1 MAQEQN
7 VIIIDGKTT
16 IDSALQLI
24 RYDIPCLILGK
35 SSIGKSYT
43 LIKITERWHIPNQLL
58 YVGSE
63 KAEEAIKK
71 YEIDKEKAFPTKL

>member
-63 KAEEAIKK
+63 KAENIEGIPKLT
-71 YEIDKEKAFPTKL
+71 DRGQTKEGR